1 MAHWPLNWNVVR
13 HDLVVGSCPRTPSDL
28 DALRVETRV
37 SAVLS
42 LQHDDCL
49 EKQEIDYPGLVRH
62 GRRLGLTMARWP
74 LRDFDPADQ
83 QRGLPAAVRGLWD
96 LLRQGH
102 RVYVHCTAGINRS
115 PLVVLA
121 YLTLVEG
128 MSLEEAITLLLHARP
143 EVCPTWEA
151 YHGCR
156 QELTA
161 RYEDRIRQRA
171 FECSLRQPESST
183 LDHWLQAERAIWR
196 EVLTAGSSRARP
208 CCKPLAFVE
217 HSPSGFPA
225 RLTDVHRRQFPPRPA
240 VRSLPGLFRPVGSP
254 AAEDRPG
261 RGTAGP
267 GRGASRPGRP
277 DPHADSPGAEGLH
290 RRTGLPEGAGGIPDL
305 IFFLAGLLDSPNLS
319 LHRGRYRRLE
329 V

>member
-1 MAHWPLNWNVVR
+1 MWNWRLNWNVVR
-13 HDLVVGSCPRTPSDL
+13 HDLIVGSCPREPSDL

-42 LQHDDCL
+42 LQHDECL
-49 EKQEIDYPGLVRH
+49 EKQGIDYPRQVRY
-62 GRRLGLTMARWP
+62 GRRIGLTMERYP

-83 QRGLPAAVRGLWD
+83 RRGLPAAVRGLWG

-128 MSLEEAITLLLHARP
+128 ASLEEAMTLLVRARP

-161 RYEDRIRQRA
+161 RHKDRIRQRA
-171 FECSLRQPESST
+171 FEFSQRQPEPSA
-183 LDHWLQAERAIWR
+183 LDHWLQAERAIGR
-196 EVLTAGSSRARP
+196 EVLTAG
-208 CCKPLAFVE
+208 
-217 HSPSGFPA
+217 
-225 RLTDVHRRQFPPRPA
+225 
-240 VRSLPGLFRPVGSP
+240 
-254 AAEDRPG
+254 
-261 RGTAGP
+261 
-267 GRGASRPGRP
+267 
-277 DPHADSPGAEGLH
+277 
-290 RRTGLPEGAGGIPDL
+290 
-305 IFFLAGLLDSPNLS
+305 
-319 LHRGRYRRLE
+319 
-329 V
+329 

>member
-1 MAHWPLNWNVVR
+1 MWNWRLNWNVVR
-13 HDLVVGSCPRTPSDL
+13 HDLVVGSCPREPSDL

-42 LQHDDCL
+42 LQHDECL
-49 EKQEIDYPGLVRH
+49 EKQEIDYPRQVRY
-62 GRRLGLTMARWP
+62 GRRIGLTMERYP

-83 QRGLPAAVRGLWD
+83 RRGLPAAVRGLWG

-128 MSLEEAITLLLHARP
+128 TSLEEAMTLLVHARP

-161 RYEDRIRQRA
+161 RHIERIRQRA
-171 FECSLRQPESST
+171 VELGQGSAPRPDSEV
-183 LDHWLQAERAIWR
+183 WRQAERDIWR
-196 EVLTAGSSRARP
+196 EALTA
-208 CCKPLAFVE
+208 E
-217 HSPSGFPA
+217 
-225 RLTDVHRRQFPPRPA
+225 
-240 VRSLPGLFRPVGSP
+240 
-254 AAEDRPG
+254 
-261 RGTAGP
+261 
-267 GRGASRPGRP
+267 
-277 DPHADSPGAEGLH
+277 
-290 RRTGLPEGAGGIPDL
+290 
-305 IFFLAGLLDSPNLS
+305 
-319 LHRGRYRRLE
+319 
-329 V
+329 

>member
-1 MAHWPLNWNVVR
+1 MAHGCLNGNVVR
-13 HDLVVGSCPRTPSDL
+13 HDRVVGSGPREPSDL

-42 LQHDDCL
+42 LQHDECL
-49 EKQEIDYPGLVRH
+49 EKQGIDYPRQVRY
-62 GRRLGLTMARWP
+62 GRRLGLTMERGP

-83 QRGLPAAVRGLWD
+83 RRGLPAAVRGLHG

-128 MSLEEAITLLLHARP
+128 MGLEKAMTLLLRARP

-161 RYEDRIRQRA
+161 RYADRIR
-171 FECSLRQPESST
+171 
-183 LDHWLQAERAIWR
+183 
-196 EVLTAGSSRARP
+196 
-208 CCKPLAFVE
+208 
-217 HSPSGFPA
+217 
-225 RLTDVHRRQFPPRPA
+225 
-240 VRSLPGLFRPVGSP
+240 
-254 AAEDRPG
+254 
-261 RGTAGP
+261 
-267 GRGASRPGRP
+267 
-277 DPHADSPGAEGLH
+277 
-290 RRTGLPEGAGGIPDL
+290 
-305 IFFLAGLLDSPNLS
+305 
-319 LHRGRYRRLE
+319 
-329 V
+329 